1 MLRWL
6 NFSKPLDF
14 KKCIVKWIINISGF
28 FASHFNVFFLISEC
42 SAQYTELGPM
52 KDPKVKQ
59 EYDFA
64 PGAFISQ
71 WKQTYKK
78 E

>member
-1 MLRWL
+1 M
-6 NFSKPLDF
+6 
-14 KKCIVKWIINISGF
+14 CF
-28 FASHFNVFFLISEC
+28 FISEY

-71 WKQTYKK
+71 WKQSYKK